1 VAYPNGYAYC
11 GGLLLHGIL
20 QHLQISLSAFGDT
33 TNDHG
38 LEHQGSRNRKSPW
51 SGLRS
56 AEKKRFLLAEL
67 ALARDAVVV
76 PIHLGPGA
84 VAYEEGGLFT

>member
-1 VAYPNGYAYC
+1 MIM
-11 GGLLLHGIL
+11 GLNIRAPEIEKARGV
-20 QHLQISLSAFGDT
+20 
-33 TNDHG
+33 
-38 LEHQGSRNRKSPW
+38 GSGRLKRK
-51 SGLRS
+51 G
-56 AEKKRFLLAEL
+56 FLLAEL